1 MASINYAYKE
11 IISKIVYYGP
21 GLSGKTTNLQFV
33 FKKVPSETRGELISL
48 ATDADRT
55 LYFDFLPLNVGTI
68 KGFATKFQLYTVP
81 GQVYYNATRKLV
93 LRGVDGIV
101 FVVDSQAEKLDEN
114 LESFQNLQDNLAEYG
129 YDIDS
134 IPTVIQYNKR
144 DLPNAMDISEL
155 EKALNKKGFPYFE
168 AVAPTGEG
176 VFKTLKMISKMVL
189 EEIRNNKMGAP
200 NAVKPQ
206 VEKPESRP
214 QMEKPEPQPQTEK
227 AESRPQLETPEP
239 QPQME
244 KPEPQPQVEKPKPQP
259 QPVGVAVSSPELKED
274 TGLKAQSVVQT
285 DAIEEGEMSEPPP
298 EEPPVADGGDTDT
311 DQKREVPGIVEDSE
325 TLANVVV
332 SDSQHLP
339 GHEEVEEGETDLEE
353 TTERAVLREETVLE
367 DGEEEQSSGILSNSD
382 ELSRDQ
388 MVGEP
393 KAEREPIYG
402 NLPGSQD
409 FDDESTQMSD
419 LNLKNPLP
427 LGKPQ
432 MAESR
437 KVKNKHK
444 KFSLKGLF
452 KKSKK

>member
-33 FKKVPSETRGELISL
+33 FKKVPAETRGELISL

-101 FVVDSQAEKLDEN
+101 FVADSQAEKMDEN

-144 DLPNAMDISEL
+144 DLPNAMEISEL
-155 EKALNKKGFPYFE
+155 EKALNKKGFPHFE

-206 VEKPESRP
+206 PAKPE
-214 QMEKPEPQPQTEK
+214 EKPEPVAAAVSNTGATEAQAETQTETK
-227 AESRPQLETPEP
+227 AETQAETKAEAKAQIESTVRPETIEKPAASKEKISTDQLEE
-239 QPQME
+239 
-244 KPEPQPQVEKPKPQP
+244 
-259 QPVGVAVSSPELKED
+259 VS
-274 TGLKAQSVVQT
+274 
-285 DAIEEGEMSEPPP
+285 
-298 EEPPVADGGDTDT
+298 ADLPDSDP
-311 DQKREVPGIVEDSE
+311 KREVAGIVEDSE
-325 TLANVVV
+325 TLAHVVV
-332 SDSQHLP
+332 SDSQNLP
-339 GHEEVEEGETDLEE
+339 NHEDVEDGDGDLDE
-353 TTERAVLREETVLE
+353 TTERAVLKEEVTLDG
-367 DGEEEQSSGILSNSD
+367 DGEESQGILSNAD
-382 ELSRDQ
+382 ELAADIPDDESKPD
-388 MVGEP
+388 
-393 KAEREPIYG
+393 REPIYG
-402 NLPGSQD
+402 NLSDGQG
-409 FDDESTQMSD
+409 FDEESTQMSD
-419 LNLKNPLP
+419 LNFKNPLP

-444 KFSLKGLF
+444 KFSLMGLF